1 MKKKKNDLLEFSNQ
15 IYVKG
20 NYIIEN
26 PVKIYPGTNFLIEE
40 DSHIIFKNKVI
51 AKGTV
56 DNPIIFKKKNNTSK
70 AWGTVAL
77 LGQKTSG
84 SEFSHIF
91 MDGGSGGNYNQIYFT
106 SMFSLHNTRNIKIE
120 KIKLINHSDYD
131 DMMHVIYCENVLID
145 KAELINAFGDAI
157 DIDLSKN
164 ITIINSKFTNATND
178 SIDFMESEAL
188 VDSSVM
194 VGSGDKG
201 ISIGENSNIL
211 IHNSIFKKNNIALA
225 VKDKS
230 VAKVLHTNFENNE
243 IQLSVYSKNWQYGGA
258 GNAFIYRSY
267 FKGKNNFLNSSEK
280 TNLLIDDTSIVGKI
294 NINDKNISINNVD
307 FHDTKKIIKTDDLKL
322 THPMFSKIS
331 LVKNI
336 NRGYNPL
343 IKEITN

>member
-1 MKKKKNDLLEFSNQ
+1 
-15 IYVKG
+15 
-20 NYIIEN
+20 
-26 PVKIYPGTNFLIEE
+26 
-40 DSHIIFKNKVI
+40 
-51 AKGTV
+51 
-56 DNPIIFKKKNNTSK
+56 
-70 AWGTVAL
+70 L

-131 DMMHVIYCENVLID
+131 DMIHVIYCENVLID

-178 SIDFMESEAL
+178 SIDFMDSEAL
-188 VDSSVM
+188 VDSSVI

-230 VAKVLHTNFENNE
+230 IAKVLHTNFENNE
-243 IQLSVYSKNWQYGGA
+243 IQLSAYSKNWQYGG
-258 GNAFIYRSY
+258 GGSAFIYRSY
-267 FKGKNNFLNSSEK
+267 FKGKNNLLNSSEK
-280 TNLLIDDTSIVGKI
+280 SNLLIDDTSIVGEI
-294 NINDKNISINNVD
+294 NIIGKNISINNVD
-307 FHDTKKIIKTDDLKL
+307 FYDAKKIINTDDLKL
-322 THPMFSKIS
+322 IHPMFSKIS
-331 LVKNI
+331 LVENI